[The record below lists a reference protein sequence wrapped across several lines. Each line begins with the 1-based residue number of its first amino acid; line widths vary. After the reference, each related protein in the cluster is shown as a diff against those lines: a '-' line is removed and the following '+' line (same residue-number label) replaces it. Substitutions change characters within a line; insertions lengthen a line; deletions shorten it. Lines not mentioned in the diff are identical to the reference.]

1 MTEDNEHAKTI
12 MAARDKVGYEAQRVS
27 RRSCDAIYA
36 GRVGRDARTVLEPP
50 GHDRSH
56 RRCDKAR
63 TAIGRAGA
71 SCGGAARGK
80 QTAQCS
86 GLNAH
91 KSDFGRV
98 IRLTMTPRHRIAYIQ
113 LCTTWKVAAFAPA
126 HGRGFFSQRPEF
138 RMFFAELFSRRLPPT
153 PRNEF
158 ADSVAAA
165 DAAQ

>member
-1 MTEDNEHAKTI
+1 MTEDNEHAKTL
-12 MAARDKVGYEAQRVS
+12 MAARDKLVTK
-27 RRSCDAIYA
+27 RRELAAALAMPSTR
-36 GRVGRDARTVLEPP
+36 GESGRDARTVHEPP

-98 IRLTMTPRHRIAYIQ
+98 IRLTMTPRLA
-113 LCTTWKVAAFAPA
+113 LA
-126 HGRGFFSQRPEF
+126 S
-138 RMFFAELFSRRLPPT
+138 
-153 PRNEF
+153 
-158 ADSVAAA
+158 
-165 DAAQ
+165 